1 MIWTRRRFVGTSILG
16 LAAGTL
22 PGTLLGATKGGRLRV
37 GVGPVSTFVPL
48 RRNVGIYTARG
59 GTIGWLAD
67 GRGTAVV
74 DSQYPDTAEAC
85 IAGLR
90 ERGAPGIDVLINTHH
105 HGDHT
110 GGNGVFRSAGSRI
123 VAQANVPALQ
133 RRATSD
139 SDTPQAYA
147 DTVFES
153 NWSTVVGDEMVRA
166 RHFGPAHT
174 GGDCVVQFE
183 NAGIVHMGDLVFNR
197 AYPFVDRAGGAS
209 IQGWISVLETVAAA
223 HTTETIF
230 IFGHALP
237 EFEVTGGRDDI
248 LLQRDF
254 LNAVLET
261 VQSALSDGMS
271 REEATALET
280 LPGFEEHGAIVERLS
295 LSAVL
300 AVAWEELTA
309 D

>member
-1 MIWTRRRFVGTSILG
+1 MTWTRRRFVGTSILG

-22 PGTLLGATKGGRLRV
+22 PGTLLGATKGARLPV
-37 GVGPVSTFVPL
+37 AGPASTFVPL

-74 DSQYPDTAEAC
+74 DSQYPDTAESC

-90 ERGAPGIDVLINTHH
+90 ERGASSIDVLINTHH

-110 GGNGVFRSAGSRI
+110 GGNPVFRTAGSRI
-123 VAQANVPALQ
+123 VAQENVPALQ
-133 RRATSD
+133 RRATATSNAV
-139 SDTPQAYA
+139 QAYP

-166 RHFGPAHT
+166 RHHGPAHT
-174 GGDCVVQFE
+174 GGDCVVHFE
-183 NAGIVHMGDLVFNR
+183 NADIVHMGDLVFNR

-209 IQGWISVLETVAAA
+209 MQGWVGVLEAVAAA
-223 HTTETIF
+223 HTAETIF

-237 EFEVTGGRDDI
+237 AFEVTGGRDDV

-261 VQSALSDGMS
+261 VQSAIAAGAS
-271 REEATALET
+271 RDEATALET
-280 LPGFEEHGAIVERLS
+280 LPGFDEHGALVERLS
-295 LSAVL
+295 LAAVL
-300 AVAWEELTA
+300 GVAWDELTA

>member
-1 MIWTRRRFVGTSILG
+1 MIWTRRRFVGTSLLG
-16 LAAGTL
+16 LAAGTV
-22 PGTLLGATKGGRLRV
+22 PGALLGAKGERLPV
-37 GVGPVSTFVPL
+37 GVGPASTFVPL

-74 DSQYPDTAEAC
+74 DSQYPDTAESC

-123 VAQANVPALQ
+123 VAQANVPGLQ
-133 RRATSD
+133 RRATAA

-153 NWSTVVGDEMVRA
+153 NWSMVVGDEMVRA
-166 RHFGPAHT
+166 RHYGPAHT
-174 GGDCVVQFE
+174 GGDCVVVFE
-183 NAGIVHMGDLVFNR
+183 NADVVHMGDLVFNR
-197 AYPFVDRAGGAS
+197 AYPFVDRDGGAS
-209 IQGWISVLETVAAA
+209 MVGWIGVLEAVAAA
-223 HTTETIF
+223 HSAETIF

-237 EFEVTGGRDDI
+237 GFEVTGSRDDV

-254 LNAVLET
+254 LSAVLET
-261 VQSALSDGMS
+261 VRAAIADGVS
-271 REEATALET
+271 REEATALEV
-280 LPGFEEHGAIVERLS
+280 LPGFDEHGALVERLS
-295 LSAVL
+295 LAAVL
-300 AVAWEELTA
+300 GVAWDELTA